1 MISTMKTEPIKLFN
15 PAFGSKLVTY
25 ILDLEHL
32 RKLRIASTT
41 HPKVFLQLKRLFHIL
56 ESVGSAR
63 IEGNNTTLAEYLEM
77 QEEDKS
83 SSPINEDYK
92 EIQNIEEALRYIED
106 CGTDRPIDEMFL
118 RELHTIVVKDL
129 FTGPGGEGD
138 RNAGSYRKGSVV
150 INRSPHIPPD
160 ALLVPDLMQ
169 ELLDFIN
176 RPDESQF
183 DLIKVAQAHH
193 RFVWIHPFANG
204 NGRTVR
210 LFTYAMLIRAG
221 FRVDVAGRIV
231 NPTAIFCSNRD
242 EYYHYLGE
250 ADTGTDEG
258 MEHWCTYVLSGLL
271 EEIKKVNQLTDY
283 EFLHKSILLP
293 AIDDA
298 WSNGRLS
305 QENAR
310 ALALVAEKQVVMS
323 GDLRSIYSNLS
334 EGSLSR
340 KVRALVELGLLTP
353 EKENGRK
360 YVLSFA
366 NRYMMPSITKMLSAE
381 GFLPDSL

>member
-1 MISTMKTEPIKLFN
+1 MNPEPIKLFN
-15 PAFGSKLVTY
+15 PAFGSKLVTH
-25 ILDLEHL
+25 IVDLEHL
-32 RKLRIASTT
+32 RKLSIESTT

-77 QEEDKS
+77 QEDKS
-83 SSPINEDYK
+83 SFPINEDYK

-106 CGTDRPIDEMFL
+106 CGTDHPIDEMFL

-129 FTGPGGEGD
+129 YTGPGGEGD
-138 RNAGSYRKGSVV
+138 RNAGSYRKGAVTITGS
-150 INRSPHIPPD
+150 SHIPPD

-169 ELLDFIN
+169 ELLEFI
-176 RPDESQF
+176 RRSDESQF
-183 DLIKVAQAHH
+183 DLIKMAQAHH

-283 EFLHKSILLP
+283 EYLRKSILLP

-305 QENAR
+305 RENAR
-310 ALALVAEKQVVMS
+310 VLALVAEK
-323 GDLRSIYSNLS
+323 
-334 EGSLSR
+334 
-340 KVRALVELGLLTP
+340 
-353 EKENGRK
+353 
-360 YVLSFA
+360 
-366 NRYMMPSITKMLSAE
+366 
-381 GFLPDSL
+381 

>member
-32 RKLRIASTT
+32 RKLCIASTT

-77 QEEDKS
+77 QDEDKS

-129 FTGPGGEGD
+129 FTGPRGGRD
-138 RNAGSYRKGSVV
+138 RNAGSYRKGAVTITGS
-150 INRSPHIPPD
+150 SHIPPD

-169 ELLDFIN
+169 ELLEFIS
-176 RPDESQF
+176 RSDESQF
-183 DLIKVAQAHH
+183 DLIKMAQAHH
-193 RFVWIHPFANG
+193 RFVWIHPFGNG

-242 EYYHYLGE
+242 GYYHFLGE

-258 MEHWCTYVLSGLL
+258 MEQWCTYVLSGLL

>member
-1 MISTMKTEPIKLFN
+1 MNPEPIKLFN
-15 PAFGSKLVTY
+15 PAFGSKLVTH
-25 ILDLEHL
+25 IVDLEHL
-32 RKLRIASTT
+32 RKLSIESTT

-77 QEEDKS
+77 QEDKS
-83 SSPINEDYK
+83 SFPINEDYK

-106 CGTDRPIDEMFL
+106 CGTDHPIDEMFL

-129 FTGPGGEGD
+129 YTGPGGEGD
-138 RNAGSYRKGSVV
+138 RNAGSYRKGAVTITGS
-150 INRSPHIPPD
+150 SHIPPD

-169 ELLDFIN
+169 ELLEFI
-176 RPDESQF
+176 RRSDESQF
-183 DLIKVAQAHH
+183 DLIKMAQAHH

-210 LFTYAMLIRAG
+210 FAMLIRAG

-283 EFLHKSILLP
+283 EYLRKSILLP

-305 QENAR
+305 RENAR
-310 ALALVAEKQVVMS
+310 VLALVAEKQVVMS
-323 GDLRSIYSNLS
+323 GDLRSVYSNLS
-334 EGSLSR
+334 EGYLSR